1 MLGLVAVT
9 LIFMCPLTEGG
20 MGYKVEVTV
29 DNTTWSIERSTPG
42 LIFEMEGEVKGT
54 GMVMRDCTINKVT
67 GISEKERTHSLDGQI
82 IISENTTLICEEGP
96 VVITGDIKYENV
108 TTNESI
114 NVTKN
119 ESVHFTISEAWP
131 SFLSS
136 GKTITYV
143 GSGISTREEYENE
156 GDFICTSFDVKALA
170 TESQFATA
178 ILGRNISVD
187 IEPGCVNETI
197 RTNKSSYY
205 TLSSISIGGTAHIGC
220 RAGEGIGAVES
231 SETYIGNFILET
243 AIKMEERSP
252 PASPTPSPDWM
263 PCPSSEP

>member
-1 MLGLVAVT
+1 MLGLVVVT
-9 LIFMCPLTEGG
+9 LIFMCPLTEGE

-54 GMVMRDCTINKVT
+54 GMVMRDCTINNIA
-67 GISEKERTHSLDGQI
+67 GIGEKERTHSLDGQI
-82 IISENTTLICEEGP
+82 AISEDTRLICEEGP
-96 VVITGDIKYENV
+96 VVITGDIKCENV

-136 GKTITYV
+136 DKTITYV

-170 TESQFATA
+170 IESQFATA
-178 ILGRNISVD
+178 ILRRDISVD

-197 RTNKSSYY
+197 RTNRSSYY
-205 TLSSISIGGTAHIGC
+205 SLSSISIGGTAHIGC

-243 AIKMEERSP
+243 AIKMEERSLQ
-252 PASPTPSPDWM
+252 ASPTPSPDWM